1 MFSISGGLWAGW
13 WDELKEGTWTDINN
27 PKSNE
32 TFSVDLWH
40 PVEPNGYEREN
51 CALFGKNWKPHENT
65 FLDVFCGRK
74 YCGICDIGAP
84 PTFVL
89 RGLCKRS
96 KFHNRYSWTG
106 QLSEG
111 DKYTFQVKFIFLFTY
126 ALGPLQAW
134 STVLNLKLSHLTRD
148 LSQPEKKIN
157 IVTS

>member
-1 MFSISGGLWAGW
+1 MFSISGWLWAGW

-32 TFSVDLWH
+32 TLSVDLWH

-51 CALFGKNWKPHENT
+51 CAVFAKNWKPHENT

-74 YCGICDIGAP
+74 YCGICDIGAS

-106 QLSEG
+106 HLSEG
-111 DKYTFQVKFIFLFTY
+111 DKYTFQVKFLFLFTQGCHKRGDWGDG
-126 ALGPLQAW
+126 L
-134 STVLNLKLSHLTRD
+134 
-148 LSQPEKKIN
+148 
-157 IVTS
+157 